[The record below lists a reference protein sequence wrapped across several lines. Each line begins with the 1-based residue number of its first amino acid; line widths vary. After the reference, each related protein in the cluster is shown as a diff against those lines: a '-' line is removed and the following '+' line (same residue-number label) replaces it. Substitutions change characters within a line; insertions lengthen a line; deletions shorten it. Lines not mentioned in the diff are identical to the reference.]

1 MFSIGFLYT
10 HFIHDRISLYINPGI
25 SQDPRHGLFAAALSP
40 GDDLQ
45 CCQPEAPGRQR
56 RVEGLGRLPALGV
69 LVTEAA
75 RLSNLEPEFM
85 VTKNDDLVGFTGI
98 S

>member
-1 MFSIGFLYT
+1 MIEYHCISTQASRKT
-10 HFIHDRISLYINPGI
+10 HAMACSLRRLR
-25 SQDPRHGLFAAALSP
+25 Q